1 MAPAPAGGAPAPA
14 AAGPGTPLF
23 TYIAVAVG
31 LMNLALSFVV
41 PNLAVAN
48 GRRQIARGVA
58 PKIKGGPTEAKQIY
72 PSGDTGMLAQLYQTQ
87 LIVGAAM
94 LEGAAFF
101 AGIAF
106 MLERNPIAAGM
117 ALVLLAVLA
126 ARFPTRDRI
135 QAWLEQQLGLLQ
147 EERQSTL

>member
-1 MAPAPAGGAPAPA
+1 
-14 AAGPGTPLF
+14 
-23 TYIAVAVG
+23 
-31 LMNLALSFVV
+31 
-41 PNLAVAN
+41 
-48 GRRQIARGVA
+48 
-58 PKIKGGPTEAKQIY
+58 
-72 PSGDTGMLAQLYQTQ
+72 MLAQLYQTQ
-87 LIVGAAM
+87 LIVGAAL

-106 MLERNPIAAGM
+106 MLERDPIAAGM

-135 QAWLEQQLGLLQ
+135 EAWLEQQLGLLQ